1 MRYIDYGNKS
11 DYLSRGDIYT
21 WDTLLEKIPPQ
32 AVACSF
38 YRAPEHISEMNSM
51 TMEDMEVFSSL
62 MKQSSPMKMKV
73 HQCLT
78 NAAMTS
84 YHTGSDVSVSLRS
97 KDGKDILTKL
107 SLLPNFKIFFNQN
120 LGSRISV
127 AGTKITP
134 LVTKLTVSNVNNL
147 DHLAL
152 PVSLHPAP
160 HPLHLDGEELAMVCD
175 EEPTSP
181 IPSLYTSKAVE
192 KVQWW
197 LDRTDA
203 GEEFLKEDQERRKRE
218 LIEDVER
225 RNKQLRNP
233 IFQEPEFVQSENTK
247 NKASML
253 GQARGQM
260 DQEDNSLLKCFPVT
274 SRAKKVCRST
284 TPAGDDIHLAP
295 ALCNSK
301 SVQSG
306 GAYPSVDVRA
316 DMTRPP
322 QPTGYTPPRL
332 ASQDIEVPTGSFTRT
347 DFFHFFISLARKL
360 KII

>member
-11 DYLSRGDIYT
+11 DYLSRVDIYT

-73 HQCLT
+73 YQCLT

-97 KDGKDILTKL
+97 KDGKDILTEL

-120 LGSRISV
+120 LGSES
-127 AGTKITP
+127 
-134 LVTKLTVSNVNNL
+134 VNNL
-147 DHLAL
+147 DHPAL

-197 LDRTDA
+197 LDRTEA
-203 GEEFLKEDQERRKRE
+203 GDEFLKEDQERRKSE

-260 DQEDNSLLKCFPVT
+260 DQEDSSLLECFPVT

-332 ASQDIEVPTGSFTRT
+332 ASQDIEVATGSFTRT
-347 DFFHFFISLARKL
+347 DFFHFFISLARNL
-360 KII
+360 FST